1 MKSQR
6 YDSIIGYRK
15 SFGGKKMPDARG
27 NKISCSNYQCEIELT
42 VEILSGKWKALLI
55 WNLHLKETI
64 RYNEFRKQ
72 IPSITQKMLTQQL
85 RELEKYGIISRKTY
99 PTVPPMVEYSL
110 TEIGKELIPIM
121 EAMDHWGKQYVKE
134 YHKNKDDE

>member
-1 MKSQR
+1 
-6 YDSIIGYRK
+6 
-15 SFGGKKMPDARG
+15 MPDARG

-64 RYNEFRKQ
+64 RYNEF
-72 IPSITQKMLTQQL
+72 

>member
-1 MKSQR
+1 
-6 YDSIIGYRK
+6 
-15 SFGGKKMPDARG
+15 
-27 NKISCSNYQCEIELT
+27 
-42 VEILSGKWKALLI
+42 
-55 WNLHLKETI
+55 
-64 RYNEFRKQ
+64 
-72 IPSITQKMLTQQL
+72 MLTQQL

-134 YHKNKDDE
+134 YHKNKMMNNFFVSYPTKKCVSY